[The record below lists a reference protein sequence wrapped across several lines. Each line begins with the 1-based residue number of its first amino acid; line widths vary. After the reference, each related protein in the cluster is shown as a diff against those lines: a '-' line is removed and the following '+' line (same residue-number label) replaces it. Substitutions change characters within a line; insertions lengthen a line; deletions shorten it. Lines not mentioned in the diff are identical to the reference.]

1 MRGDGL
7 MTEGGPWKE
16 TARGLVF
23 RPLEPKPSDFDI
35 EEIAL
40 VLSRLVRFGGHTRR
54 DLPTYSVAEHSVRV
68 SHACDPADAM
78 EGLMH
83 DAAEAFL
90 GDVTAPVKE
99 AMRAMQSSW
108 HGSRRSPFD
117 VIEDGIARVLA
128 ERFALRWPWPP
139 SVKRA
144 DLVLLATE
152 ARDLMA
158 PPPQPWGLPYG
169 PLPGRIEPWA
179 PEKAEAEFLLRFAE
193 LSAAR

>member
-1 MRGDGL
+1 MIWKQTIGGRIMRLLD
-7 MTEGGPWKE
+7 P
-16 TARGLVF
+16 
-23 RPLEPKPSDFDI
+23 RPEDFDI
-35 EEIAL
+35 EEIAC

-68 SHACDPADAM
+68 SHACDPADAL

-83 DAAEAFL
+83 NAAEAYIS
-90 GDVTAPVKE
+90 DVTAPVKE
-99 AMRAMQSSW
+99 AMRALQGSW

-117 VIEDGIARVLA
+117 VIEDGIARAIA
-128 ERFALRWPWPP
+128 ERFHLRFPWPP

-158 PPPQPWGLPYG
+158 PPPQPWGLPYEA
-169 PLPGRIEPWA
+169 LPGRIEPWA
-179 PEKAEAEFLLRFAE
+179 PERAEAAFLARYSE
-193 LSAAR
+193 LAKERV